1 MAIFYVLSSLV
12 YILSLIIA
20 FLPFAN
26 VIILGEQIRIL
37 ACLSACKQD
46 TEIITPFKVAAVMN
60 KTGFGRSSK
69 NQNGNIEK
77 EAIQVPE
84 TIVSDSGDQENQ
96 VDGTTAEEKIGSPK
110 DVSAGES
117 ILRMED
123 HKRQTE
129 QLLRRFE
136 SSHFF
141 VRIAESNEPLWSK
154 KRVGEPYSEASTAFE
169 EQLLEDSLETAKKK
183 NSVSASIDRGK
194 FDSRTSGGLARGAA
208 NCCSLPNGDIVVCFT

>member
-1 MAIFYVLSSLV
+1 M
-12 YILSLIIA
+12 SLIIA
-20 FLPFAN
+20 FLPFAY
-26 VIILGEQIRIL
+26 VVILGEQIRIL

-60 KTGFGRSSK
+60 KTGIGRNSK
-69 NQNGNIEK
+69 KQNGNIER

-84 TIVSDSGDQENQ
+84 TIVSDSGDQDNQ
-96 VDGTTAEEKIGSPK
+96 VDGTMAEEKIGSPK

-129 QLLRRFE
+129 QLLRKFE

-154 KRVGEPYSEASTAFE
+154 KRVGEPFSEASTAFE
-169 EQLLEDSLETAKKK
+169 EQLLEDSLETEKKK
-183 NSVSASIDRGK
+183 NSVSASIDRGN

-208 NCCSLPNGDIVVCFT
+208 KCCSLPNGDIVVCFT